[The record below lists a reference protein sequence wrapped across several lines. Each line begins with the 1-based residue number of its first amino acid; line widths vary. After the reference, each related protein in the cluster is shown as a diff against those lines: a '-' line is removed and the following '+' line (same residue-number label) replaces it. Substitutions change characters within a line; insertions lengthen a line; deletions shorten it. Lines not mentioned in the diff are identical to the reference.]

1 MYKIV
6 IWQKNSSPSE
16 YPINKDM
23 VTIGRASDADI
34 VLNDI
39 SVSRK
44 HAEIFIE
51 GDKFE
56 IRDSGSKNG
65 IYLNGSKIENSLFEL
80 GDEIAIGDSI
90 IRIVGEYEAKL
101 VFSSDETSEF
111 NIQNAIIRSP
121 KAISETEGFGIGQFD
136 TIKDDLRWKLKTS
149 KIHDLEYLLKRNIQ
163 LHRFIRMLNSEVDL
177 DHMMELCLDEIMN
190 MVNAERGFL
199 MLRNLET
206 GDLEPKIVRASGD
219 DIAISKTVI
228 NKVLEENVAIL
239 SSDAQRDER
248 FEKASSLRL
257 HQIKSIICA
266 PLWIE
271 SDVIGVIQIDN
282 SSHTNF
288 FKEDDLALVSLLT
301 NYAAISIRKHEL
313 NNKNIELIDR
323 LEQKVR
329 ERTNELEMSLNKIK
343 EQKEQLEKMNVLKT
357 QLFHI
362 LNHDIRTPLSSVMGF
377 VEILNSEKIG
387 SINDKQKDYT
397 NKVIKN
403 TLKISKLI
411 DNINRFGNLSSG
423 DIVLQKRKILF
434 KRWAE
439 EIIKSFSENSLNI
452 NIEVEADDSLMIN
465 ADIIIEQVIVNLLEN
480 SLKFGKENGKIVIS
494 LAEKGDNQ
502 VINVWD
508 NGIGV
513 EKNEIHKVFEQFYKI
528 RKKDAGTGLGLA
540 IAKYIVELHGGKI
553 SVESEVGKFT
563 RFSVTLPK
571 D

>member
-6 IWQKNSSPSE
+6 IWKKNSTPLE
-16 YPINKDM
+16 YPVNKELIS
-23 VTIGRASDADI
+23 IGRSSEADI
-34 VLNDI
+34 VLNDV

-44 HAEIFIE
+44 HAEIIISAN
-51 GDKFE
+51 KLE
-56 IRDSGSKNG
+56 IKDSGSKNG
-65 IYLNGSKIENSLFEL
+65 VYLNGKKIEQSLFDQ

-90 IRIVGEYEAKL
+90 IKVISEQEGKL
-101 VFSSDETSEF
+101 VYSLDETSEF
-111 NIQNAIIRSP
+111 NINNAIIRSP

-136 TIKDDLRWKLKTS
+136 PIKDDMSWKIKTS
-149 KIHDLEYLLKRNIQ
+149 KMDDLEYLLKRNIQ
-163 LHRFIRMLNSEVDL
+163 LHRFIRMLNSETDL
-177 DHMMELCLDEIMN
+177 DRMMELCLDEIMK

-199 MLRNLET
+199 MLRNFNT
-206 GDLEPKIVRASGD
+206 GELEPTIVRASGD

-228 NKVLEENVAIL
+228 NKVLAENVSIL

-257 HQIKSIICA
+257 HKIKSIICA

-271 SDVIGVIQIDN
+271 NDVIGVIHIDN

-313 NNKNIELIDR
+313 NLKNIELIDR

-329 ERTNELEMSLNKIK
+329 ERTNELEMSFNKIK

-362 LNHDIRTPLSSVMGF
+362 LNHDIRTPLSTILGF
-377 VEILNSEKIG
+377 VELLYSEKIG
-387 SINDKQKDYT
+387 PMNEKQKDYT
-397 NKVIKN
+397 NKVVKN

-411 DNINRFGNLSSG
+411 DNVTRFGNLSSG

-434 KRWAE
+434 KRWVDE
-439 EIIKSFSENSLNI
+439 LIKPFLENPLKI
-452 NIEVEADDSLMIN
+452 KIEVESNDTIMIN
-465 ADIIIEQVIVNLLEN
+465 ADIIIEQVIINLVEN
-480 SLKFGKENGKIVIS
+480 SLKFGKENGEILISITEEGNTHVIS
-494 LAEKGDNQ
+494 
-502 VINVWD
+502 VWD
-508 NGIGV
+508 NGIGIEV
-513 EKNEIHKVFEQFYKI
+513 DQTSRVFDQFYKI

-540 IAKYIVELHGGKI
+540 IAKYIVELHGGQIKVD
-553 SVESEVGKFT
+553 SRVNEYA
-563 RFSVTLPK
+563 RFSITIPK